1 LASFVK
7 TTGGNGLHVVVH
19 PLQFQSQIVMQS
31 PHLVHVHDELPARIR
46 PDPDVWFN
54 LANVL
59 SEIGEHDDA
68 ARAYRQAIG
77 LDPSFAEAWSNLGGV
92 LLDMQRPAEALEAF
106 QRAEESDPTCVEA
119 LYGTAIALDDC
130 GRHRE
135 ARHCWRR
142 YLALEQEGECADYA
156 RERLRQG

>member
-1 LASFVK
+1 
-7 TTGGNGLHVVVH
+7 VVT
-19 PLQFQSQIVMQS
+19 PDGDDLFERALILEGAGEYRQAAAAYR
-31 PHLVHVHDELPARIR
+31 ELLERDG

-59 SEIGEHDDA
+59 GELGEHADA
-68 ARAYRQAIG
+68 VTAYRQAVE

-92 LLDMQRPAEALEAF
+92 LLDLQRPAEALEAF
-106 QRAEESDPTCVEA
+106 QQAEQSDPTCVEA
-119 LYGTAIALDDC
+119 LYGTAIALDAC

-135 ARHCWRR
+135 AGRYWRR

-156 RERLRQG
+156 RKRLRQG